1 MDHPSADHASAA
13 ADTLERVRRGSPLV
27 HNIINYVA
35 MDVAAN
41 ALLAVGASPVMAHA
55 LDEMRDFVAIAGA
68 LTVNIGT
75 LSPPWVEAMLAA
87 TAAAAELGKP
97 WVLDPVGV
105 GATPYRT
112 GVARELAGRRPTVIR
127 GNASEILVLAGDRA
141 TRTKGVD
148 STRAADEAR
157 DAARALARSARCA
170 VAVTGAVDYVTDGA
184 SALAVA
190 NGHVMMTRITALGCT
205 ATALVGACLAVG
217 VAPVAA
223 AAHALA
229 ILGAC
234 GEIAARDAAGP
245 GSLRWRLIDAL
256 YQIDADT
263 LRRTAR
269 VEPAEA

>member
-1 MDHPSADHASAA
+1 MDHALAA
-13 ADTLERVRRGSPLV
+13 ADTLERVRRGAPLV

-75 LSPPWVEAMLAA
+75 LSPPWVEAMLDA
-87 TAAAAELGKP
+87 TAAANEMDRP

-112 GVARELAGRRPTVIR
+112 RVARDLAGRRPTVVR

-141 TRTKGVD
+141 TRTRGVD
-148 STRAADEAR
+148 STRASDEAR
-157 DAARALARSARCA
+157 DAARALARELGCA

-184 SALAVA
+184 CALAVA
-190 NGHVMMTRITALGCT
+190 NGHAMMTRITALGCT

-217 VAPVAA
+217 VEPVPA

-234 GEIAARDAAGP
+234 GEIAARDVAGP
-245 GSLRWRLIDAL
+245 GSLRWRLVDAL
-256 YQIDADT
+256 YQIDGET
-263 LRRTAR
+263 LRRMAR
-269 VEPAEA
+269 IDAAEA

>member
-1 MDHPSADHASAA
+1 
-13 ADTLERVRRGSPLV
+13 
-27 HNIINYVA
+27 
-35 MDVAAN
+35 
-41 ALLAVGASPVMAHA
+41 
-55 LDEMRDFVAIAGA
+55 
-68 LTVNIGT
+68 
-75 LSPPWVEAMLAA
+75 
-87 TAAAAELGKP
+87 
-97 WVLDPVGV
+97 
-105 GATPYRT
+105 
-112 GVARELAGRRPTVIR
+112 VIR

-157 DAARALARSARCA
+157 DAARALARAAGCT

-245 GSLRWRLIDAL
+245 GSLRWRIMDAL
-256 YQIDADT
+256 YQIDGDT

-269 VEPAEA
+269 VERVEV